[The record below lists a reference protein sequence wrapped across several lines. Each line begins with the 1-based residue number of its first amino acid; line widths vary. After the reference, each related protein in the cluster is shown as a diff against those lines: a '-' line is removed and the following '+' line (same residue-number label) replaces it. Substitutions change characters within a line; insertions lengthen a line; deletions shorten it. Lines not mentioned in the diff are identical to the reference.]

1 MASECPVR
9 PSPVQGS
16 LVGRSVDRSESCSG
30 PGGIVV
36 LAVDDEEPALATLTD
51 LLRGHPS
58 VAEVRQARD
67 AEGALRLLRSD
78 TAPQAVFTDIA
89 MPDMTGMELA
99 RAAAGLSA
107 PPPVVFVT
115 DHNDRAVDAYEVGA
129 VDYVL
134 KPLRPE
140 RLDMALVR
148 VLARRAAMPVPFA
161 PPEEIVPVELAG
173 RTTLVSRSDV
183 RYVEARGDYARLHT
197 EDTTHLVRISLAT
210 LAERWRD
217 AGWVRIHRSYL
228 VAADRVTA
236 LEPGG
241 VGHVVRLGRGHDA
254 VELPVSRRHLRDVKD
269 ALAR

>member
-1 MASECPVR
+1 
-9 PSPVQGS
+9 
-16 LVGRSVDRSESCSG
+16 VDRTDSRG
-30 PGGIVV
+30 GDGIVV

-51 LLRGHPS
+51 LLRGHPC
-58 VAEVRQARD
+58 VADVRQARD
-67 AEGALRLLRSD
+67 ATGALQLMRSD
-78 TAPQAVFTDIA
+78 PPQAVFTDIA
-89 MPDMTGMELA
+89 MPDMTGIELA
-99 RAAAGLSA
+99 QAAAELS
-107 PPPVVFVT
+107 PSPPVVFVT
-115 DHNDRAVDAYEVGA
+115 DHDDRAVDAYEIGA
-129 VDYVL
+129 VDNLL

-148 VLARRAAMPVPFA
+148 VLARRARTPVAFA

-183 RYVEARGDYARLHT
+183 RYVEARGDYARLYT
-197 EDTTHLVRISLAT
+197 DETTHLVRISLAT

-241 VGHVVRLGRGHDA
+241 VGHVVRLGRGRDA
-254 VELPVSRRHLRDVKD
+254 VELPVSRRHLQEVRA
-269 ALAR
+269 ALGR

>member
-1 MASECPVR
+1 MDP
-9 PSPVQGS
+9 
-16 LVGRSVDRSESCSG
+16 SESCSE
-30 PGGIVV
+30 GGIVV

-51 LLRGHPS
+51 LLRGHPF

-67 AEGALRLLRSD
+67 AVGALRLLRSD
-78 TAPQAVFTDIA
+78 SAPQAVFTDIA
-89 MPDMTGMELA
+89 MPEMTGMELA
-99 RAAAGLSA
+99 RAAAGLSK

-115 DHNDRAVDAYEVGA
+115 DHDDRAVDA
-129 VDYVL
+129 
-134 KPLRPE
+134 LRDRRRRLRAQALAPE

-148 VLARRAAMPVPFA
+148 VLARRATMPVAFA

-183 RYVEARGDYARLHT
+183 RFVEARGDYARLHT
-197 EDTTHLVRISLAT
+197 DDTSHLVRISLAT

-241 VGHVVRLGRGHDA
+241 VGHVVRLGRGRDA
-254 VELPVSRRHLRDVKD
+254 VELPVSRRHLHEVRA

>member
-1 MASECPVR
+1 M
-9 PSPVQGS
+9 
-16 LVGRSVDRSESCSG
+16 DRSENPSG
-30 PGGIVV
+30 DGIVV

-51 LLRGHPS
+51 LLRGHPY
-58 VAEVRQARD
+58 VADVRQARD

-78 TAPQAVFTDIA
+78 TAPQAIFTDIT
-89 MPDMTGMELA
+89 MPEMTGMELA
-99 RAAAGLSA
+99 RAAAGLPT

-115 DHNDRAVDAYEVGA
+115 DHDDRAVDAYELGA
-129 VDYVL
+129 VDYLL

-148 VLARRAAMPVPFA
+148 VLARRATLPVAFA

-173 RTTLVSRSDV
+173 RTTLVPRSEV

-197 EDTTHLVRISLAT
+197 DDTTHLVRISLAT

-228 VAADRVTA
+228 VAADQVTA
-236 LEPGG
+236 VDPGG
-241 VGHVVRLGRGHDA
+241 VGYVVRLGRGRDA
-254 VELPVSRRHLRDVKD
+254 VELPVSRRHLRDVRA
-269 ALAR
+269 ALSR

>member
-1 MASECPVR
+1 
-9 PSPVQGS
+9 
-16 LVGRSVDRSESCSG
+16 VDQTDSRNG
-30 PGGIVV
+30 DGIVV
-36 LAVDDEEPALATLTD
+36 LAVDDEEQALTTLTD
-51 LLRGHPS
+51 LLRDHPY
-58 VAEVRQARD
+58 VAEVRQAKD
-67 AEGALRLLRSD
+67 AVGAMRLLRSD
-78 TAPQAVFTDIA
+78 RAPQAVFTDIA

-99 RAAAGLSA
+99 QAAAELAA

-115 DHNDRAVDAYEVGA
+115 DHDDRAVDAYEVGA
-129 VDYVL
+129 VDYLL

-140 RLDMALVR
+140 RLDVALVR
-148 VLARRAAMPVPFA
+148 VLARRATLPVAFA

-173 RTTLVSRSDV
+173 RTTLVPRSDV

-197 EDTTHLVRISLAT
+197 EDDTHLVRISLAT

-241 VGHVVRLGRGHDA
+241 MGHVVRLGRGREA
-254 VELPVSRRHLRDVKD
+254 VELPVSRRHLREVRA